1 MFIILCVCVR
11 VRFGIIVHAVIFN
24 VHARD
29 QVFFFFFFSR
39 IARVQS
45 RVPEVL
51 ACFQALI
58 LLGLAGS
65 GSGGWGRGG
74 EFCVALLDRRG
85 KKSIWRNKTK
95 PPI

>member
-29 QVFFFFFFSR
+29 QVFFFSLSR

-65 GSGGWGRGG
+65 GSGGWGRGAN
-74 EFCVALLDRRG
+74 FV
-85 KKSIWRNKTK
+85 
-95 PPI
+95 